1 MVVDHFARNVRLPS
15 GFVASTYFFRGPEF
29 RVSLALEGISSGDEF
44 SLEPV
49 KTISDAV
56 IFEAFF
62 DQANFTEPFISS
74 SHLAESG
81 APPDSLKWKFS
92 G

>member
-49 KTISDAV
+49 KTNSDAV
-56 IFEAFF
+56 IFLSLL
-62 DQANFTEPFISS
+62 DQVNFTVPAWDEGRST
-74 SHLAESG
+74 
-81 APPDSLKWKFS
+81 
-92 G
+92 